1 MFTILVLIEDCS
13 SSDPLNI
20 GSISA
25 ALSCLVYPPEQ
36 RLVIEPTLNINAPFP
51 SLACASV
58 SKQVLLQNLSCK
70 NEIDVQENWT
80 CRRNAFNYECFC
92 IKSLFGSLL
101 GNGELHVYKG
111 SISAAFSSS
120 GEERGL
126 LSRLAACNRAYV
138 LQYISSR
145 HETHGSTPL
154 QECC

>member
-70 NEIDVQENWT
+70 NEIDVHENWT
-80 CRRNAFNYECFC
+80 CRRNAFHYKCFC

-101 GNGELHVYKG
+101 GNGELQRLHFRRLLEVG
-111 SISAAFSSS
+111 
-120 GEERGL
+120 GGGERGL